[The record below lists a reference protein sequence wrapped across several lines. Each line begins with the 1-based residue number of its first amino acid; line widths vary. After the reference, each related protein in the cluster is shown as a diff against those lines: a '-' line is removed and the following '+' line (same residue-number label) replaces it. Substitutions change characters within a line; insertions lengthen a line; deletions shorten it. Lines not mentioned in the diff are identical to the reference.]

1 MKQRMRRLSALMI
14 LFVLIMVSTIPAQ
27 ALTTKYE
34 RENIE
39 VLITEALEGYKDKY
53 ALSFDSTKDKLV
65 VTTTAEYG
73 KTISEKLIKYGVNMN
88 VVDVRICTVAAKPS
102 MTQYERE
109 NIEVLII
116 EALKVHDDKYALS
129 FDSAKGKLVVNT
141 TAAYTKIISEKLIKY
156 GVNMNVVSV
165 QTIQIPR
172 PTEIT
177 SDEGRTIATGNVNVR
192 SGPSTGFKKL
202 GKLKKGQGVSAINTN
217 SDWAKIEFGEGY
229 GYISTTYLDLF
240 HDVEDY
246 APIIGVTTKTASVR
260 SGPSTG
266 NKITFTFEKGQSV
279 VVVSISGKWAKVNY
293 GFANMKVGYM
303 QVSDLWFNTK

>member
-73 KTISEKLIKYGVNMN
+73 KT
-88 VVDVRICTVAAKPS
+88 
-102 MTQYERE
+102 
-109 NIEVLII
+109 
-116 EALKVHDDKYALS
+116 
-129 FDSAKGKLVVNT
+129 
-141 TAAYTKIISEKLIKY
+141 ISEKLIKY